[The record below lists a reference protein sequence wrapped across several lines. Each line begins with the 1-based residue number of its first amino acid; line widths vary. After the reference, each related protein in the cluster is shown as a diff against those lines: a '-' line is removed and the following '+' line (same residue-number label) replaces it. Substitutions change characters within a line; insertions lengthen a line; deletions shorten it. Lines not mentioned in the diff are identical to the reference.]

1 MSIDITLD
9 ADDFTA
15 KLTDLQELR
24 VDTAIKRT
32 VNEVAED
39 LRNITPRR
47 TGKLVDSIRQSV
59 GKSEGEVGFTSEYAP
74 HVEYGHRQNVGQY
87 VTKLGKRLKA
97 PCLKAPYVEGQH
109 FFSREMEA
117 TRRVLKKRIQDLLRE
132 GGM

>member
-1 MSIDITLD
+1 MSIDVTLD

-32 VNEVAED
+32 VNEVAEN

-47 TGKLVDSIRQSV
+47 TGELVGSIRQSV

-87 VTKLGKRLKA
+87 VPKLGKRLKA
-97 PCLKAPYVEGQH
+97 PFVEGQH